1 MARIDVK
8 QLGVALLGLAA
19 ACGGGA
25 ATGKT
30 GSGGTSASL
39 VPRGVTTIGRLIRM
53 GLAIIASIIV
63 VVITAIIGT
72 TTTAVSSSSSS
83 ASSGTVGTAGAGGAG
98 GAGGNVNKPCD
109 PAPAPDSFWAQGAV
123 TYPDYQE
130 VIMCAHRGEVVLVVN
145 TAAI

>member
-30 GSGGTSASL
+30 GSGGTAAS
-39 VPRGVTTIGRLIRM
+39 GG
-53 GLAIIASIIV
+53 A
-63 VVITAIIGT
+63 GT